1 MKKYGLRLG
10 TLKGELFR
18 MLNEQGGKNGLKISE
33 LANAAVEVVFSEII
47 ISFLLVNPKIIIS
60 NRIGCWLML

>member
-18 MLNEQGGKNGLKISE
+18 LLNKEGNNGLKISE
-33 LANAAVEVVFSEII
+33 LANAAEVCFFFSEII
-47 ISFLLVNPKIIIS
+47 ISD
-60 NRIGCWLML
+60 

>member
-18 MLNEQGGKNGLKISE
+18 MLNEQGQNGLKISE
-33 LANAAVEVVFSEII
+33 LANAAAEVVFLK
-47 ISFLLVNPKIIIS
+47 LLPAS
-60 NRIGCWLML
+60 C

>member
-18 MLNEQGGKNGLKISE
+18 VLNERGKNGLKISE
-33 LANAAVEVVFSEII
+33 LANAAAEVF
-47 ISFLLVNPKIIIS
+47 FF
-60 NRIGCWLML
+60 

>member
-18 MLNEQGGKNGLKISE
+18 MLNGQGNNGLKISE
-33 LANAAVEVVFSEII
+33 LADAPEVSW
-47 ISFLLVNPKIIIS
+47 
-60 NRIGCWLML
+60 C